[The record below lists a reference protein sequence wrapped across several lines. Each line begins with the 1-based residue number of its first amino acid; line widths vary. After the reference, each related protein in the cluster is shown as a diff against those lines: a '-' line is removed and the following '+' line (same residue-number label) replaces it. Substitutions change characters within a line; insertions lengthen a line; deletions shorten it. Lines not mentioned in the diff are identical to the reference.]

1 MKLTPRKPINPNDS
15 LGRGMD
21 LALVTLVFV
30 GLGWLVDNWLGT
42 EPVFIIGFVVFALV
56 GQFVKM
62 WYDYDGAMQRHEA
75 ERAERQGSRLTGGP
89 ADNTAGT
96 PDRSVA

>member
-1 MKLTPRKPINPNDS
+1 MKLIPRKPINHDDT

-21 LALVTLVFV
+21 MALVTLVFL

-42 EPVFIIGFVVFALV
+42 KPAFMIGLVVFSLI

-62 WYDYDGAMQRHEA
+62 WYAYDAEMQRHEN
-75 ERAERQGSRLTGGP
+75 ERRVRSTS
-89 ADNTAGT
+89 TAARE
-96 PDRSVA
+96 PSPRPSDRSAA

>member
-1 MKLTPRKPINPNDS
+1 MKLTPRKPINSNDS

-42 EPVFIIGFVVFALV
+42 KPVFIIGFVVFALV

-75 ERAERQGSRLTGGP
+75 ERVPRHGSRPMDGAAADAASTG
-89 ADNTAGT
+89 
-96 PDRSVA
+96 DRSIA